1 MNKSP
6 AGQTEPGNEGVAA
19 VENRAPDKC
28 TDSFPGDTGILQGG
42 AGTGQRW
49 QPPSSESISADP

>member
-6 AGQTEPGNEGVAA
+6 AGQTEPGNEGVAT

-28 TDSFPGDTGILQGG
+28 TNSFPGDTGNWSEAEGKLKYG
-42 AGTGQRW
+42 AC
-49 QPPSSESISADP
+49 